1 MTAKLPLAGVRI
13 VELGQL
19 IAVPF
24 AVKMLADMGA
34 EVIRIESCGRLDNYR
49 ANSFYDNDSSG
60 DYWNRAVNFYDQNR
74 NKLSLTLDMT
84 KPEAQKT
91 LRDLIAVSD
100 VFAEN
105 FTPRVVRNFGL
116 EYEDLRAIRPDIIMV
131 SSTGYGYSGPWSNFG
146 AIGYGTEA
154 ASGLAH
160 TTGYEGG
167 PPMLPEIPYA
177 DYTAAEH
184 TVFAV
189 AAALAVRART
199 GQGQFIDV
207 SQTQTMSAVSP
218 EVLMDFAVNG
228 RKIERLGNQARALA
242 PQGCYPCSGNDRWI
256 AISAQTDAHWQ
267 SLCETLG
274 DPEWTRDERFG
285 DSQSRWANRDDLDGL
300 IGQET
305 ARWEHREL
313 ERDLQSKRVPAGA
326 VLDGKELL
334 FDAHLAER
342 GYYEV
347 VEHEPST
354 GMPPLPYTTRPWVF
368 SETPGSIRRAAPLLG
383 EHNRWTLA
391 EVLGR
396 TESQIAELER
406 SGVIGNAPVNHTPVP
421 PITAE
426 TQILQGK
433 AIAHDPDFKEQIRES
448 FGIADRPRL

>member
-1 MTAKLPLAGVRI
+1 MTAVLPLQGVRI

-24 AVKMLADMGA
+24 AVKLLSDMGA
-34 EVIRIESCGRLDNYR
+34 QVIRIESCGRLDNYR
-49 ANSFYDNDSSG
+49 ANSFYDHDSSG
-60 DYWNRAVNFYDQNR
+60 EYWNRAVNFYDQNR
-74 NKLSLTLDMT
+74 NKMSLTLDMT
-84 KPEAQKT
+84 TTEAQGT
-91 LRDLIAVSD
+91 LRELIAVSD

-160 TTGYEGG
+160 ATGYEGG

-207 SQTQTMSAVSP
+207 SQTQTMSAVAP
-218 EVLMDFAVNG
+218 EVLMDYAVNG
-228 RKIERLGNQARALA
+228 RMMERLGNQARGFA
-242 PQGCYPCSGNDRWI
+242 PQGCYRCSGEDRWI
-256 AISAQTDAHWQ
+256 AISAPTDAHWRA
-267 SLCETLG
+267 LCVTLG
-274 DPEWTRDERFG
+274 DPEWARDERFV
-285 DSQSRWANRDDLDGL
+285 DSQSRWQNRLELDRL
-300 IGQET
+300 IGQQT
-305 ARWEHREL
+305 VAWEHREL
-313 ERDLQSKRVPAGA
+313 ERVLQSRRVPAGA

-334 FDAHLAER
+334 FDPHLAER

-347 VEHEPST
+347 VNHDPST

-368 SETPGSIRRAAPLLG
+368 SETPGSIRRPAPLLG

-391 EVLGR
+391 EVLGK
-396 TESQIAELER
+396 TEAQVADLEQA
-406 SGVIGNAPVNHTPVP
+406 GIIGYAPVNHSP
-421 PITAE
+421 PPAPIPE
-426 TQILQGK
+426 TLIRQGR
-433 AIAHDPDFKEQIRES
+433 AIGHEPDFKEQVRGAFS
-448 FGIADRPRL
+448 PDS